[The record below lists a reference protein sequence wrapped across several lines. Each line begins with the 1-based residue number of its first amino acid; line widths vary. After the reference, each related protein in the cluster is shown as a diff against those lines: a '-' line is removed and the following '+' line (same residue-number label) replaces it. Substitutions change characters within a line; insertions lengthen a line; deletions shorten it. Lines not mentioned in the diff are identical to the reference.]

1 MPSPAATERTRLSNQ
16 LVRRKSITS
25 MIEDTQDASTGG
37 LRRTFGVFQ
46 LTMISV
52 GATLGTGILVIL
64 GEAVPIAGPAV
75 WLAFILAGITA
86 LLSAVSYA
94 EMAGMVPVSGSSYSY
109 SYATLGEGVAWVC
122 GWCLVLE
129 YAVSVAAVAVGAA
142 DYVNETLRIFGLEL
156 PASLSAGP
164 GIAESPGGVINLS
177 ALIVVLLA
185 TVLLM
190 RGAKESGI
198 VNTIIVF
205 VKLGI
210 LVFFAIVAFTA
221 FKAGNFEPLL
231 PMGAAGVT
239 AAASSVFFSYI
250 GFDAA
255 STAGEEAKN
264 PKRDLPRAI
273 ILSMVIV
280 TTMYVLVAVA
290 AIGARQWQWFETAK
304 APLVQIVHELTQSNL
319 AVFIF
324 AASAVLAILSV
335 VITVLYGQSRILLTM
350 SRDGMVPRVF
360 GIVSPRTGTPLVGTL
375 VTGVLVA
382 ITAALIPLGELAN
395 ATSIGTLFAFC
406 LVNIAVIYL
415 RVKRP
420 DLPRSFKV
428 PFGPVIPI
436 LGSLACAFL
445 MVNLGGTTWI
455 VFGLWMVVGASSTS
469 TYAPPTP
476 ASAPSATATTA
487 PAWTPEPR
495 SRSAQP
501 PRRHKTSPAPGT
513 FSDVGKPSS
522 GWSLSAAA
530 GAGDFVEGDGRS
542 DSRVEGLRGRS
553 DRDRDDLVALVG
565 DETRDALALGADDDA
580 QRVAAEGQ
588 LRQLDLT
595 VHVESDDEDV
605 LFLELVDGARQVD
618 DLGDLDAGGRTGGGL
633 PRGGGHR
640 SGTTFGDDDPVP
652 AEGSRRAH
660 DGAEVPRVRDAV
672 EGNSSGASARSAAT
686 SSRSR
691 GSA

>member
-221 FKAGNFEPLL
+221 FKAGNFAPML

-455 VFGLWMVVGASSTS
+455 VFGLWMVVGFVVYL
-469 TYAPPTP
+469 TY
-476 ASAPSATATTA
+476 S
-487 PAWTPEPR
+487 
-495 SRSAQP
+495 
-501 PRRHKTSPAPGT
+501 RRHSR
-513 FSDVGKPSS
+513 VGA
-522 GWSLSAAA
+522 L
-530 GAGDFVEGDGRS
+530 S
-542 DSRVEGLRGRS
+542 DSDYRAS
-553 DRDRDDLVALVG
+553 M
-565 DETRDALALGADDDA
+565 DA
-580 QRVAAEGQ
+580 
-588 LRQLDLT
+588 
-595 VHVESDDEDV
+595 
-605 LFLELVDGARQVD
+605 
-618 DLGDLDAGGRTGGGL
+618 
-633 PRGGGHR
+633 
-640 SGTTFGDDDPVP
+640 
-652 AEGSRRAH
+652 
-660 DGAEVPRVRDAV
+660 
-672 EGNSSGASARSAAT
+672 
-686 SSRSR
+686 
-691 GSA
+691 

>member
-1 MPSPAATERTRLSNQ
+1 MPSPTATERTRLSNQ

-455 VFGLWMVVGASSTS
+455 VFGLWMVVGFVVYL
-469 TYAPPTP
+469 TY
-476 ASAPSATATTA
+476 S
-487 PAWTPEPR
+487 
-495 SRSAQP
+495 
-501 PRRHKTSPAPGT
+501 RRHSR
-513 FSDVGKPSS
+513 VGA
-522 GWSLSAAA
+522 L
-530 GAGDFVEGDGRS
+530 S
-542 DSRVEGLRGRS
+542 DSDYRAS
-553 DRDRDDLVALVG
+553 M
-565 DETRDALALGADDDA
+565 DA
-580 QRVAAEGQ
+580 
-588 LRQLDLT
+588 
-595 VHVESDDEDV
+595 
-605 LFLELVDGARQVD
+605 
-618 DLGDLDAGGRTGGGL
+618 
-633 PRGGGHR
+633 
-640 SGTTFGDDDPVP
+640 
-652 AEGSRRAH
+652 
-660 DGAEVPRVRDAV
+660 
-672 EGNSSGASARSAAT
+672 
-686 SSRSR
+686 
-691 GSA
+691 

>member
-1 MPSPAATERTRLSNQ
+1 M
-16 LVRRKSITS
+16 V
-25 MIEDTQDASTGG
+25 EDTQDASTGG

-156 PASLSAGP
+156 PPSLSAGP

-290 AIGARQWQWFETAK
+290 AIGAREWQWFETST
-304 APLVQIVHELTQSNL
+304 APLVQIVHEITQSNL

-324 AASAVLAILSV
+324 AVSAVLAILSV

-428 PFGPVIPI
+428 PFGPIIPI

-455 VFGLWMVVGASSTS
+455 VFGLWMLVGFVVYL
-469 TYAPPTP
+469 TY
-476 ASAPSATATTA
+476 S
-487 PAWTPEPR
+487 
-495 SRSAQP
+495 
-501 PRRHKTSPAPGT
+501 RRHSR
-513 FSDVGKPSS
+513 VG
-522 GWSLSAAA
+522 SLSDNDYRASM
-530 GAGDFVEGDGRS
+530 GA
-542 DSRVEGLRGRS
+542 
-553 DRDRDDLVALVG
+553 
-565 DETRDALALGADDDA
+565 
-580 QRVAAEGQ
+580 
-588 LRQLDLT
+588 
-595 VHVESDDEDV
+595 
-605 LFLELVDGARQVD
+605 
-618 DLGDLDAGGRTGGGL
+618 
-633 PRGGGHR
+633 
-640 SGTTFGDDDPVP
+640 
-652 AEGSRRAH
+652 
-660 DGAEVPRVRDAV
+660 
-672 EGNSSGASARSAAT
+672 
-686 SSRSR
+686 
-691 GSA
+691 

>member
-94 EMAGMVPVSGSSYSY
+94 EMAGIVPVSGSSYSY

-455 VFGLWMVVGASSTS
+455 VFGLWMVVGFVVYL
-469 TYAPPTP
+469 TY
-476 ASAPSATATTA
+476 S
-487 PAWTPEPR
+487 
-495 SRSAQP
+495 
-501 PRRHKTSPAPGT
+501 RRHSR
-513 FSDVGKPSS
+513 VGA
-522 GWSLSAAA
+522 L
-530 GAGDFVEGDGRS
+530 S
-542 DSRVEGLRGRS
+542 DSDYRAS
-553 DRDRDDLVALVG
+553 M
-565 DETRDALALGADDDA
+565 DA
-580 QRVAAEGQ
+580 
-588 LRQLDLT
+588 
-595 VHVESDDEDV
+595 
-605 LFLELVDGARQVD
+605 
-618 DLGDLDAGGRTGGGL
+618 
-633 PRGGGHR
+633 
-640 SGTTFGDDDPVP
+640 
-652 AEGSRRAH
+652 
-660 DGAEVPRVRDAV
+660 
-672 EGNSSGASARSAAT
+672 
-686 SSRSR
+686 
-691 GSA
+691 